1 MSFIQ
6 NAKAECID
14 FSSALIL
21 VCDVGSIPRRSRIM
35 RQALWCLAE
44 RNLVEPTV
52 SGHPPYILPADGES
66 QSADQVPTKA
76 IKINKFHSW
85 KQHFIDYTVCME
97 HKYELRSQL
106 VSVYRLEEVKPLSA
120 KAYLCIEQS
129 SLQLCLP
136 SSFDMMN
143 RGITP
148 LRGMRRFCHDS
159 VGAALDDGDSE
170 VDYYCQ
176 QLQKMTNVFSAY

>member
-1 MSFIQ
+1 MMRAMSFIQ

-76 IKINKFHSW
+76 IKKIIISL
-85 KQHFIDYTVCME
+85 ME
-97 HKYELRSQL
+97 
-106 VSVYRLEEVKPLSA
+106 
-120 KAYLCIEQS
+120 
-129 SLQLCLP
+129 
-136 SSFDMMN
+136 
-143 RGITP
+143 
-148 LRGMRRFCHDS
+148 
-159 VGAALDDGDSE
+159 AALHRLYG
-170 VDYYCQ
+170 VYGTQ
-176 QLQKMTNVFSAY
+176 I